1 MVEQARIDRFKSMTE
16 ADPHNELGFMSLGR
30 AYVEGRMYKL
40 AIPALMRALQ
50 LKAELSPVYVLL
62 AQAQRGVGD
71 PEGAINTLTR
81 GYRVADEHGD
91 LMPRNQM
98 ADMLKELGS
107 PMPEARQAVLTPELA
122 SAGNIQCRRCGR
134 IGPKMKEPPFSGAQ
148 GEQIYNS
155 ICGPCF
161 QLWIREGTKVIN
173 ELRLNLT
180 DSAAQDIYDQH
191 MMTFLG
197 LN

>member
-1 MVEQARIDRFKSMTE
+1 MVDQARIDRFKSITD
-16 ADPHNELGFMSLGR
+16 ADPQNELGFLSLGR
-30 AYVEGRMYKL
+30 AYVEGGMYKD

-50 LKAELSPVYVLL
+50 LKPDFSQAYVSLAE
-62 AQAQRGVGD
+62 AQRGVGD
-71 PEGAINTLTR
+71 PEGAINTLSR
-81 GYRVADEHGD
+81 GYKIAHDNGD

-98 ADMLKELGS
+98 ADMLKELGA
-107 PMPEARQAVLTPELA
+107 PVPESKQVELTPELT

-134 IGPKMKEPPFSGAQ
+134 IGPKMKERPFSGAL
-148 GEQIYNS
+148 GEQIHAT

-180 DSAAQDIYDQH
+180 DAAAQDIYDQH
-191 MMTFLG
+191 MKTFLS

>member
-1 MVEQARIDRFKSMTE
+1 MVDQARIDRFKSMTE
-16 ADPHNELGFMSLGR
+16 ADPQNELGFMSLGR
-30 AYVEGRMYKL
+30 AYVEAGMYKD
-40 AIPALMRALQ
+40 AIPVLLRALQ
-50 LKAELSPVYVLL
+50 LKSELSTVYVLL
-62 AQAQRGVGD
+62 AEAQRGVGD
-71 PEGAINTLTR
+71 SEGAINTLTR
-81 GYRVADEHGD
+81 GYRVAHDHGD

-107 PMPEARQAVLTPELA
+107 PIPETKQANLTPELA
-122 SAGNIQCRRCGR
+122 AAGNIQCRRCGR
-134 IGPKMKEPPFSGAQ
+134 IGPKMPKRPFSGAL
-148 GEQIYNS
+148 GEQIHAS

-180 DSAAQDIYDQH
+180 DSSAADIYDQH
-191 MMTFLG
+191 MVAFLG